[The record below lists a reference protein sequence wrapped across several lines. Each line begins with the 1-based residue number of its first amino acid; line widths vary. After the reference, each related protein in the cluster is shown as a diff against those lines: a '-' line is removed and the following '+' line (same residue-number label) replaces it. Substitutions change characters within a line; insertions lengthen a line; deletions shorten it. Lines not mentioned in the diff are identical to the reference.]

1 MTQLSDTFI
10 QRLIARFHR
19 PGVIGISMAGSYT
32 RGMQD
37 EYSDIDLELYVDAL
51 PEDHY
56 SLQLFDEK
64 LVSVKYLR
72 IADEL
77 SSLKIPERAVW
88 AVSGLRNMHI
98 LMDESGELAKL
109 KQAAVDFNWAPL
121 QPLADAYAS
130 EQLSGCAEE
139 AHKLMGGLKT
149 ANESKV
155 LYASWGMFKNLS
167 FAALVQTGLMI
178 QSENRAFAIL
188 EEHFGKSH
196 PAWTRAF
203 RLAFG
208 MDVETNVPAYQT
220 RGKASLALYEETA
233 KLFKDII
240 NDKHR
245 EVIENTL
252 QLINNFNRDQK

>member
-1 MTQLSDTFI
+1 MTQLNETFL
-10 QRLIARFHR
+10 QNLIARFKR
-19 PGVIGISMAGSYT
+19 PGVIGICMAGSYT

-37 EYSDIDLELYVDAL
+37 EYSDIDLELYVDEL
-51 PEDHY
+51 PKEGY
-56 SLQLFDEK
+56 ALQLFDEK

-88 AVSGLRNMHI
+88 AVPGLSNMHI
-98 LMDESGELAKL
+98 LVDENGELAKL

-121 QPLADAYAS
+121 QPLADVYAN

-139 AHKLMGGLKT
+139 AHKIMGGLKT
-149 ANESKV
+149 GNESKV

-196 PAWTRAF
+196 SWTRAF
-203 RLAFG
+203 RLSFG
-208 MDVETNVPAYQT
+208 MDVETGVPAYQT
-220 RGKASLALYEETA
+220 RGKASLNLYQETA
-233 KLFKDII
+233 NLFKDII
-240 NDKHR
+240 TDKHR

-252 QLINNFNRDQK
+252 QLISNFNREQK

>member
-167 FAALVQTGLMI
+167 FAALVQAGLMI
-178 QSENRAFAIL
+178 QSENRAFAII
-188 EEHFGKSH
+188 EDHYRASH
-196 PAWTRAF
+196 PTWTRAF

-208 MDVETNVPAYQT
+208 MDVEAGVPAYKT
-220 RGKASLALYEETA
+220 RGYASLNLYEETA
-233 KLFKDII
+233 TLFKDII
-240 NDKHR
+240 DDKHR

-252 QLINNFNRDQK
+252 QLIAMFKETF